1 MSVPS
6 LSLADPNGGQALIA
20 AARWLQDALLGTVAT
35 TLAVLAVAGIGFLL
49 LTGRLHLR
57 RGSSVLLGCFLLFG
71 APVIAAGLLGDR
83 EETVVTVPA
92 PPVASP
98 TPLPRPMPLASPSAV
113 FDPYAG
119 AAVPTG

>member
-1 MSVPS
+1 MSVAS
-6 LSLADPNGGQALIA
+6 LSLADPNGGQAIIT
-20 AARWLQDALLGTVAT
+20 AARWLQDALIGTVAT